1 MGISLS
7 PGSHLLLFIT
17 WCLMTRLDA
26 YKCMLEGKQVTHP
39 MLPDSLW
46 SLDLARKVRVNGSN
60 LDWSIEF
67 FQMDY
72 LENQWEMYDQS

>member
-1 MGISLS
+1 
-7 PGSHLLLFIT
+7 
-17 WCLMTRLDA
+17 MTRVEA
-26 YKCMLEGKQVTHP
+26 YRLMLEGKQVTHP

-60 LDWSIEF
+60 LDWSMEF

-72 LENQWEMYDQS
+72 LENQWKLYDQD

>member
-1 MGISLS
+1 
-7 PGSHLLLFIT
+7 
-17 WCLMTRLDA
+17 
-26 YKCMLEGKQVTHP
+26 MLEGKQVTHP

-72 LENQWEMYDQS
+72 LENQWEMYDQD